1 MRNFLSQ
8 IGQKG
13 LKYLGAEQA
22 HDLTI
27 SAIKAGLHPVADT
40 PDDPRLGVQILGQ
53 KFSNPIG
60 TAAGFDK
67 NGVVYNPLLKM
78 GFGFSELGTITPLPQ
93 TGNKK
98 PRAFRLNEFQA
109 IINRYGFNNDGVAK
123 LKERLEE
130 TPPDGILGINVG
142 ANKATEDKAAD
153 YAACIS
159 ALAQYAS
166 YIAVNISSPNT
177 PGLRALQVG
186 EALDNLLARVVDAR
200 DEAAKHDLPKPLLLK
215 IAPDVSETHLDSI
228 VKSVADHRLDGMIVS
243 NTTLDRSL
251 VQGAKRAG
259 EAGGLSGAPLFER
272 ATVILAKTRERVGP
286 HLPLIGVGGISNGLQ
301 AVQKLEAGAN
311 LLQLYSGLVYGG
323 LPLLSDIKSEMVKA
337 LEKQGVSRIS
347 VLTSSNVKEW
357 SSRPML

>member
-1 MRNFLSQ
+1 MRDFLSRL
-8 IGQKG
+8 GQKG
-13 LKYLGAEQA
+13 LQYLDAERA

-27 SAIKAGLHPVADT
+27 SAMRAGMHPVSDI

-53 KFSNPIG
+53 KFPNPIG
-60 TAAGFDK
+60 MAAGFDK
-67 NGVVYNPLLKM
+67 NGLVYNPLHKM
-78 GFGFSELGTITPLPQ
+78 GFGFAEVGTVTPLPQ
-93 TGNKK
+93 PGNKK
-98 PRAFRLNEFQA
+98 PRAFRLPQFQA

-123 LKERLEE
+123 LKERLEDAA
-130 TPPDGILGINVG
+130 PIGILGINVG
-142 ANKATEDKAAD
+142 ANKATDDKASD
-153 YAACIS
+153 FVACIT

-166 YIAVNISSPNT
+166 YITVNISSPNT

-200 DEAAKHDLPKPLLLK
+200 NEAAKNDLPKPLLLK
-215 IAPDVSETHLDSI
+215 IAPDVSETHLDAI

-272 ATVILAKTRERVGP
+272 ATIVLAKTRERVGP

-311 LLQLYSGLVYGG
+311 LIQLYSGLVYGG
-323 LPLLSDIKSEMVKA
+323 LPLLADIKSEMIKA
-337 LEKQGVSRIS
+337 LERQDVSRIS
-347 VLTSSNVKEW
+347 VLTSSDVKEW
-357 SSRPML
+357 AARPIP